1 MTTAD
6 AQAYCMAY
14 TKQSGSNFYYSF
26 LFLSRAK
33 RQAMYTVYAFCK
45 AVDSAV
51 DEPPPGSNPKDE
63 LRRWRQELDAV
74 YGGTP
79 TLPIT
84 VSLAHHVKTLS
95 IPKVYF
101 EELIRGVEMDLSNS
115 RYATFD
121 ELSLYCYRV
130 ASVVGLICL
139 HIFGTTSARA
149 QDYAVSLGMAFQ
161 LTNILR
167 DINAD
172 ASDNRVY
179 LPLDDLQ
186 SHNYS
191 EKALLQKNYSQEFK
205 TLMQQEAARARQ
217 YYEKARAALAS
228 MPSSERRTLIVA
240 EIMRGIYSRIL
251 DKIEQSGYQV
261 FGPRISLSTSHRLAI
276 AIRIWFRPSPP
287 WPLRLNRPF
296 LSWAPA

>member
-51 DEPPPGSNPKDE
+51 DEPPPGSNPKNE

-191 EKALLQKNYSQEFK
+191 EKALLQKNYSHEFK

-276 AIRIWFRPSPP
+276 AIRIWFR
-287 WPLRLNRPF
+287 
-296 LSWAPA
+296 A

>member
-1 MTTAD
+1 MTAAD
-6 AQAYCMAY
+6 AQAYCTAY

-26 LFLSRAK
+26 LFLSKTK

-51 DEPPPGSNPKDE
+51 DEPPAGSNPKDE

-84 VSLAHHVKTLS
+84 VSLAYHVKALS

-101 EELIRGVEMDLSNS
+101 EELVKGVEMDLSNN

-139 HIFGTTSARA
+139 HIFGATSPRA

-167 DINAD
+167 DVGAD
-172 ASDNRVY
+172 ALDNRIY
-179 LPLDDLQ
+179 LPLDNLHF
-186 SHNYS
+186 HNYS
-191 EKALLQKNYSQEFK
+191 EKALLQKTYSPEFR
-205 TLMQQEAARARQ
+205 TLMQQEGARARH
-217 YYEKARAALAS
+217 YYEKAQAALTS
-228 MPSSERRTLIVA
+228 LPLSERRALVVA

-251 DKIEQSGYQV
+251 DKIERSGYQV
-261 FGPRISLSTSHRLAI
+261 FGPRISLSTTHRLAI
-276 AIRIWFRPSPP
+276 ALSIWFR
-287 WPLRLNRPF
+287 
-296 LSWAPA
+296 A

>member
-1 MTTAD
+1 MTAAD
-6 AQAYCMAY
+6 AQAYCTAY

-26 LFLSRAK
+26 LFLSKAK

-51 DEPPPGSNPKDE
+51 DEPPAGSNPKDE
-63 LRRWRQELDAV
+63 LRRWRRELDAV

-84 VSLAHHVKTLS
+84 VSLAHHVKALS

-101 EELIRGVEMDLSNS
+101 EELIKGVEMDLSNN

-139 HIFGTTSARA
+139 HIFGNTSARA

-167 DINAD
+167 DIDAD

-179 LPLDDLQ
+179 IPLDDLH
-186 SHNYS
+186 SCNYS
-191 EKALLQKNYSQEFK
+191 EKALLQKTYSPEFK
-205 TLMQQEAARARQ
+205 ALMQQEAARARQ
-217 YYEKARAALAS
+217 YYEKARAALTS
-228 MPSSERRTLIVA
+228 MPPSERRALIVA

-276 AIRIWFRPSPP
+276 ALSIWVRS
-287 WPLRLNRPF
+287 
-296 LSWAPA
+296 

>member
-1 MTTAD
+1 MTAAD
-6 AQAYCMAY
+6 AQAYCTAY

-26 LFLSRAK
+26 LFLSKAK
-33 RQAMYTVYAFCK
+33 RQAMYTIYAFCK

-51 DEPPPGSNPKDE
+51 DEPPAGSNPKDE
-63 LRRWRQELDAV
+63 LRRWRRELDAV

-84 VSLAHHVKTLS
+84 VSLAHHVKALS
-95 IPKVYF
+95 IPKAYF
-101 EELIRGVEMDLSNS
+101 EELVKGVEMDLSNN

-139 HIFGTTSARA
+139 HIFGTTSPRA

-167 DINAD
+167 DVGAD

-179 LPLDDLQ
+179 LPLEDLRNC
-186 SHNYS
+186 NYP
-191 EKALLQKNYSQEFK
+191 EKALLQKTYSPEFK
-205 TLMQQEAARARQ
+205 MLMQQQAARARQ
-217 YYEKARAALAS
+217 YYEKARAALAAL
-228 MPSSERRTLIVA
+228 PPSERRALIVA

-251 DKIEQSGYQV
+251 DKIERSGYQV
-261 FGPRISLSTSHRLAI
+261 FGPRISLSTSQRLVI
-276 AIRIWFRPSPP
+276 ALSIW
-287 WPLRLNRPF
+287 LR
-296 LSWAPA
+296 S

>member
-1 MTTAD
+1 MTAAD
-6 AQAYCMAY
+6 AQAYCTAY

-26 LFLSRAK
+26 LFLSKAK

-63 LRRWRQELDAV
+63 LRRWRRELDAV

-79 TLPIT
+79 TLPIA
-84 VSLAHHVKTLS
+84 VSLAHHVKALS
-95 IPKVYF
+95 IPKAYF
-101 EELIRGVEMDLSNS
+101 EELVKGVEMDLSNN

-139 HIFGTTSARA
+139 HIFGTTSPRA

-167 DINAD
+167 DVGVD

-179 LPLDDLQ
+179 LPLDDLRNC
-186 SHNYS
+186 NYP
-191 EKALLQKNYSQEFK
+191 EKALLQKTYSPEFK
-205 TLMQQEAARARQ
+205 ALMQQEAARARQ
-217 YYEKARAALAS
+217 YYEKARAALAGL
-228 MPSSERRTLIVA
+228 PASERRALIVA

-261 FGPRISLSTSHRLAI
+261 FGPRISLTTSHRLGI
-276 AIRIWFRPSPP
+276 ALRIWIRS
-287 WPLRLNRPF
+287 
-296 LSWAPA
+296 

>member
-1 MTTAD
+1 MTAAD
-6 AQAYCMAY
+6 AQAYCTAY

-26 LFLSRAK
+26 LFLSKAK
-33 RQAMYTVYAFCK
+33 RQAMYTIYAFCK

-51 DEPPPGSNPKDE
+51 DEPPAGSNPKDE
-63 LRRWRQELDAV
+63 LRRWRRELDAV

-84 VSLAHHVKTLS
+84 VSLAHHVKALS
-95 IPKVYF
+95 IPKAYF
-101 EELIRGVEMDLSNS
+101 EELVKGVEMDLSNN

-139 HIFGTTSARA
+139 HIFGTTSPRA

-167 DINAD
+167 DVGAD
-172 ASDNRVY
+172 AIENRVY
-179 LPLDDLQ
+179 LPLDDLRNC
-186 SHNYS
+186 NYS
-191 EKALLQKNYSQEFK
+191 EKALLQKTYSPEFK

-217 YYEKARAALAS
+217 YYEKARAALAA
-228 MPSSERRTLIVA
+228 MPPSERRALIVA

-251 DKIEQSGYQV
+251 DKIERSGYQV
-261 FGPRISLSTSHRLAI
+261 FGPRISLSTTHRLAI
-276 AIRIWFRPSPP
+276 ALSIWFRS
-287 WPLRLNRPF
+287 
-296 LSWAPA
+296 

>member
-1 MTTAD
+1 MTAAD
-6 AQAYCMAY
+6 AQAYCTAY

-26 LFLSRAK
+26 LFLSKAK
-33 RQAMYTVYAFCK
+33 RHAMYTVYAFCK

-51 DEPPPGSNPKDE
+51 DEPPAGSNPKDE
-63 LRRWRQELDAV
+63 IRRWRRELDAV
-74 YGGTP
+74 YGGAP

-84 VSLAHHVKTLS
+84 VSLAHHVKALA

-101 EELIRGVEMDLSNS
+101 EELIKGVEMDLSNN

-139 HIFGTTSARA
+139 HIFGTTSPRA

-167 DINAD
+167 DVGAD

-179 LPLDDLQ
+179 LPLDDLR
-186 SHNYS
+186 SCNYP
-191 EKALLQKNYSQEFK
+191 EKALLQKTYSPEFK
-205 TLMQQEAARARQ
+205 TLMQQEATRARQ
-217 YYEKARAALAS
+217 YYEKAHAALIS
-228 MPSSERRTLIVA
+228 LPPSERRALIPA

-251 DKIEQSGYQV
+251 DKIERSGYQV
-261 FGPRISLSTSHRLAI
+261 FGPRISLSTTHRLAI
-276 AIRIWFRPSPP
+276 ALSIWFRS
-287 WPLRLNRPF
+287 
-296 LSWAPA
+296 

>member
-1 MTTAD
+1 MTAAD
-6 AQAYCMAY
+6 AQAYCTAY

-26 LFLSRAK
+26 LFLSKTK

-51 DEPPPGSNPKDE
+51 DEPSAGSNPKDE
-63 LRRWRQELDAV
+63 LRRWRRELDAV

-79 TLPIT
+79 TFPIT
-84 VSLAHHVKTLS
+84 VSLAHHVKALS

-101 EELIRGVEMDLSNS
+101 EELIKGVEMDLSNN

-139 HIFGTTSARA
+139 HIFGATSPRA

-167 DINAD
+167 DVGAD

-179 LPLDDLQ
+179 LPLEDLHA
-186 SHNYS
+186 SNYS
-191 EKALLQKNYSQEFK
+191 EKALLQQTYSPEFR
-205 TLMQQEAARARQ
+205 TLMQQEGARARH
-217 YYEKARAALAS
+217 YYEKAHAALTS
-228 MPSSERRTLIVA
+228 LPPSERRALIAA

-251 DKIEQSGYQV
+251 DKIEQSGYHV

-276 AIRIWFRPSPP
+276 ALGIWFR
-287 WPLRLNRPF
+287 
-296 LSWAPA
+296 A

>member
-1 MTTAD
+1 MTAAD
-6 AQAYCMAY
+6 AQAYCTAY

-26 LFLSRAK
+26 LFLSKAK
-33 RQAMYTVYAFCK
+33 RHAMYTVYAFCK

-51 DEPPPGSNPKDE
+51 DEPPAGSNPKDE
-63 LRRWRQELDAV
+63 IRRWRRELDAV

-84 VSLAHHVKTLS
+84 VSLAHHVKALA

-101 EELIRGVEMDLSNS
+101 EELIKGVEMDLSNN

-139 HIFGTTSARA
+139 HIFGATSPRA

-167 DINAD
+167 DVGAD

-179 LPLDDLQ
+179 LPLDDLR
-186 SHNYS
+186 SCNYP
-191 EKALLQKNYSQEFK
+191 EKALLQKTYSPEFK
-205 TLMQQEAARARQ
+205 TLMQQEATRARQ
-217 YYEKARAALAS
+217 YYEKAHAALIS
-228 MPSSERRTLIVA
+228 LPPSERRALIPA

-251 DKIEQSGYQV
+251 DKIERSGYQV
-261 FGPRISLSTSHRLAI
+261 FGPRISLSTTHRLAI
-276 AIRIWFRPSPP
+276 ALSIWFRS
-287 WPLRLNRPF
+287 
-296 LSWAPA
+296 

>member
-1 MTTAD
+1 MTPAD
-6 AQAYCMAY
+6 AQAYCTAY

-26 LFLSRAK
+26 LFLSKAK

-63 LRRWRQELDAV
+63 LRRWRRELDAV

-84 VSLAHHVKTLS
+84 VSLAHHVKALS

-101 EELIRGVEMDLSNS
+101 EELVKGVEMDLSTT
-115 RYATFD
+115 RYTTFD

-130 ASVVGLICL
+130 ASIVGLICL
-139 HIFGTTSARA
+139 HIFGTTSPRA

-167 DINAD
+167 DIAVD

-179 LPLDDLQ
+179 LPLDDIRNC
-186 SHNYS
+186 NYS
-191 EKALLQKNYSQEFK
+191 EKALLQKTYSPEFK

-217 YYEKARAALAS
+217 YYEKARAALAGL
-228 MPSSERRTLIVA
+228 PQSERRALIVA

-276 AIRIWFRPSPP
+276 AMRIWFR
-287 WPLRLNRPF
+287 
-296 LSWAPA
+296 A